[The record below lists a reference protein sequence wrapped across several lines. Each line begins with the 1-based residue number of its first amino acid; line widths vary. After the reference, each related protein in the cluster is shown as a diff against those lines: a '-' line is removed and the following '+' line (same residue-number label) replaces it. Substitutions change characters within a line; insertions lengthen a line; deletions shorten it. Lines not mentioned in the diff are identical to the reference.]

1 MPPKS
6 FYIVLILL
14 LACGAAV
21 SIGQLDPDVSLDSAR
36 EIWAD
41 VLRDADQFGLQA
53 TRVSAAKEM
62 RLGTE
67 MAGQGDWGQED
78 AADAKYVDAVARL
91 LAPHVNRKEIEYQ
104 FHVIRSPEVNA
115 FALPGGQIYVLS
127 GMFDFLESE
136 AELAAV
142 LGHEMSHV
150 DLRHCIER
158 YQYELA
164 LEKLGADQAGAI
176 VGFAHRLVEIGY
188 TQYQELE
195 ADASGERL
203 AIEAGYDP
211 DAAAAVFTRMK
222 VRFGDAATPRAV
234 TPAGEVGQAVEEA
247 IGSYFQTHPSSES
260 RSRQLS
266 AMVGHNRQRMAGQI
280 VYKGVENYRKRIP
293 RSAQEYPGERRKYAP
308 E

>member
-1 MPPKS
+1 LPISRKS
-6 FYIVLILL
+6 FYIVLILM

-41 VLRDADQFGLQA
+41 ALRDADQFGLQA
-53 TRVSAAKEM
+53 TRVSAA
-62 RLGTE
+62 TE
-67 MAGQGDWGQED
+67 MQLGAQMASQAGNWGPED
-78 AADAKYVDAVARL
+78 PEDAKYVNAVARL
-91 LAPHVNRKEIEYQ
+91 LELHVHRKGIEYH
-104 FHVIRSPEVNA
+104 FHVIRSPEINA

-127 GMFDFLESE
+127 GMFDLLESE

-164 LEKLGADQAGAI
+164 LEKVGAGQAGAI
-176 VGFAHRLVEIGY
+176 VGFAHRLVAIGY

-203 AIEAGYDP
+203 AIESGYDP
-211 DAAAAVFTRMK
+211 DAAAAVFKRMQVK
-222 VRFGDAATPRAV
+222 FGDAAAPRAIK
-234 TPAGEVGQAVEEA
+234 PAGEVGQAVEEA
-247 IGSYFQTHPSSES
+247 IGSYFQTHPSSEE

-266 AMVGHNRQRMAGQI
+266 AMAGRNRQKLAGQI

-293 RSAQEYPGERRKYAP
+293 RSAQEFPAERRAY
-308 E
+308 

>member
-1 MPPKS
+1 MPRKH
-6 FYIVLILL
+6 FYIVLVLM

-21 SIGQLDPDVSLDSAR
+21 SVGQLDPNVSLDSVR

-53 TRVSAAKEM
+53 TRVSAAREM
-62 RLGTE
+62 QLGTE
-67 MAGQGDWGQED
+67 LAGQTGNWGQED
-78 AADAKYVDAVARL
+78 PEQEKYLEAVASL
-91 LAPHVNRKEIEYQ
+91 LEPHLNRKEIVYH
-104 FHVIRSPEVNA
+104 FHVIRSPEINA

-127 GMFDFLESE
+127 GMLDFLESE

-164 LEKLGADQAGAI
+164 LDKAGAGHAGA
-176 VGFAHRLVEIGY
+176 VVEFAHRLVAIGY

-211 DAAAAVFTRMK
+211 DSAAAVFTRMK
-222 VRFGDAATPRAV
+222 IKFNDADALPAV
-234 TPAGEVGQAVEEA
+234 TPGGEVGQAVEGA
-247 IGSYFQTHPSSES
+247 IGSYFRTHPTSEE

-266 AMVGHNRQRMAGQI
+266 AMAARNRQKLAGQI
-280 VYKGVENYRKRIP
+280 VYKGVQNYRKRIP
-293 RSAQEYPGERRKYAP
+293 RSVQQFTAEQHPY
-308 E
+308 